1 MTTSD
6 AEDWKVRELLDVLE
20 QDRSQISGRRDEILR
35 DVLAHYEQS
44 RQQTDVDVLAFHP
57 SPERPRPR
65 NTLML
70 CVASVALLTLVA
82 GLMLLVGG
90 REGTTPA
97 DTTPAG
103 VEPTDL
109 LVLAG
114 GNVSIEVPD
123 GLSVV
128 QRRDGLVLL
137 GRDGAGTGIGDAIV
151 IVEDAPRDFGS
162 EMAQLSA
169 EGVILSSL
177 SGSNVDGRRLD
188 RWTVAITQDG
198 LVATDCSTDED
209 CLELVPGIPATAL
222 TPGLKV
228 GIVELVTSDGQ
239 TVLVMTDEDGPLR
252 TSLASLLS
260 TLKFE

>member
-6 AEDWKVRELLDVLE
+6 AEDRNVRELLAVLE
-20 QDRSQISGRRDEILR
+20 RDRAQIPGRRDGILR
-35 DVLAHYEQS
+35 NVLAHYDRS
-44 RQQTDVDVLAFHP
+44 RQQTDVDVIRFHP
-57 SPERPRPR
+57 SPESPKPRH
-65 NTLML
+65 TVLL
-70 CVASVALLTLVA
+70 WAASVVVLTLIA
-82 GLMLLVGG
+82 GLVVLAGS

-97 DTTPAG
+97 DTTPADLN
-103 VEPTDL
+103 PTDL
-109 LVLAG
+109 LVLSG
-114 GNVSIEVPD
+114 GNVSIEVAD

-128 QRRDGLVLL
+128 QQQDGLIRLSRDGT
-137 GRDGAGTGIGDAIV
+137 GTGVGDSIV
-151 IVEDAPRDFGS
+151 IVQDAPHDFGS

-169 EGVILSSL
+169 EGVTLSSL

-188 RWTVAITQDG
+188 RWTVAITQNG
-198 LVATDCSTDED
+198 LAAIDCSTDED

-228 GIVELVTSDGQ
+228 GIVELVISDGQ